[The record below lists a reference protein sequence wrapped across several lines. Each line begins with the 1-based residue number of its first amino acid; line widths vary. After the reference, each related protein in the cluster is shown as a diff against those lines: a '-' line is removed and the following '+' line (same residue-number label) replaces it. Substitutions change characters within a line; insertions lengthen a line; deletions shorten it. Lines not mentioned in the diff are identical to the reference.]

1 METKKVSFIV
11 PGEPVGKAR
20 PRTVRLRTRGKDKE
34 KVMTFTPEKT
44 VIYENL
50 VKTEYQQQCGD
61 VSFTSGQLRM
71 ELRCYYGLAKSD
83 SKKKRQAKLDGVIR
97 PTKKPD
103 IDNCIKAIADSLNGL
118 AYTDDTQ
125 IVEVIAEKWFDE
137 KPRVEVTIMAA
148 DEDNDQHNTGKEVKR
163 HESILDLISQ

>member
-1 METKKVSFIV
+1 MEMKKVSFTV

-20 PRTVRLRTRGKDKE
+20 PRTVRLRTRGRDRE

-61 VSFTSGQLRM
+61 VCFASGQLRM
-71 ELRCYYGLAKSD
+71 ELKCYYGLAKSD
-83 SKKKRQAKLDGVIR
+83 SRKKRQAKLNGMLR

-137 KPRVEVTIMAA
+137 KPRVEVAIMAA
-148 DEDNDQHNTGKEVKR
+148 YADHVQQNTEEVNR
-163 HESILDLISQ
+163 CESLLDLIT